1 MLVTHDA
8 YEYVC
13 CDVVT
18 APWIVLPVHSA
29 LWIVAL
35 KLNCKELGHA
45 ITEDDTESEKKNIKC
60 LLQNNK
66 ISQT

>member
-1 MLVTHDA
+1 LVTHDA

-45 ITEDDTESEKKNIKC
+45 ITEDDTESEKNI
-60 LLQNNK
+60 
-66 ISQT
+66 